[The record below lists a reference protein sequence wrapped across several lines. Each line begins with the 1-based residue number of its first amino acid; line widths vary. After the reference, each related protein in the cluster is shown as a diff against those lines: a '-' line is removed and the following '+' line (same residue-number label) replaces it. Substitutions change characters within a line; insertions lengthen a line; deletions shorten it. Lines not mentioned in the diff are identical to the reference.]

1 MSELQRVVELANLL
15 VQERINLANLK
26 LDLEDCERTIR
37 RLEQEDIPE
46 LMRELG
52 ITSFKLQDGSSVDV
66 TEDITCGISEDRRAA
81 AHRWLIDNGFGGLI
95 KTEVV
100 VEFGRGEQQ
109 AATDLRNKI
118 GEFTDRQPHV
128 SEKVH
133 PQTLKSFLKEQLA
146 AGSPVPFE
154 TFGLNAFN
162 KVKIT
167 KKGK

>member
-15 VQERINLANLK
+15 VKERMNVASLK
-26 LDLEDCERTIR
+26 VDLEDAERNVR

-46 LMRELG
+46 LMREIG

-66 TEDITCGISEDRRAA
+66 VEDITCGITEARRDV

-100 VEFGRGEQQ
+100 VEFGRGEQD
-109 AATDLRNKI
+109 AATELRNKL
-118 GEFTDRQPHV
+118 GQFTDRQPHV